1 MPFIRPF
8 HSSNF
13 TDAKISNI
21 NFRLLN
27 NLPVPVVCFDQ
38 NLNVS
43 YLNEQ
48 AIKLWGYE
56 DVSEIIDKNLSE
68 LFRQEKKFKII
79 YNQLKAKNYWSGR
92 LIGLKKNNS
101 SFDVE
106 VSFKPTEIEGED
118 AEWIATFK
126 NVSLDLRNRRLHK
139 KYKRRFLNFFR
150 SAPDAVFIVSES
162 GIIEM
167 VNPIGEQLFGY
178 KKEELLGRPV
188 EVLIPKT
195 QREQHVKKRYDYKK
209 CPSQRSMG
217 TELDIYGLRKDGIK
231 IPLDIMLGPLE
242 EETEKKVLVVA
253 RDISRIKES
262 NDMIKSSL
270 KEKETLLKEVHHR
283 VKNNLA
289 VVSSLLQLQATQT
302 HSQQVSEAL
311 EEGIN
316 RIQSIAAVH
325 EQLYQE
331 ELFSSIELKI
341 YINELCSILTQNYS
355 DEKRKVGID
364 IDCDDVKLSMEKA
377 VPAAL
382 ILNEIIT
389 NSFKYATAGG
399 NCQIWISVKEVSGS
413 IVLRIVD
420 TGPGLPGQYLDHNFQ
435 DSTGLGLSLGMTL
448 INVLSGQ
455 LQASLK
461 IENTPGA
468 TYTLQF
474 SM

>member
-1 MPFIRPF
+1 MPFLRP
-8 HSSNF
+8 HYSSNF
-13 TDAKISNI
+13 YSREKSNSDCEILDSLHVPIACFDENLKISFVNK
-21 NFRLLN
+21 
-27 NLPVPVVCFDQ
+27 
-38 NLNVS
+38 
-43 YLNEQ
+43 Q
-48 AIKLWGYE
+48 ALKLWGYE
-56 DVSEIIDKNLSE
+56 DVSEILDKNLSE

-79 YNQLKAKNYWSGR
+79 YNQLKAKKYWSGR

-101 SFDVE
+101 SFDIE
-106 VSFKPTEIEGED
+106 ASFKPTEIEGED

-126 NVSLDLRNRRLHK
+126 NVSLDLRNRRLYK
-139 KYKRRFLNFFR
+139 KYKRRFLNFFK
-150 SAPDAVFIVSES
+150 SAPDAVFIVSER
-162 GIIEM
+162 GIVEM
-167 VNPIGEQLFGY
+167 VNPIGEKLFGY
-178 KKEELLGRPV
+178 KKEELLGKPV
-188 EVLIPKT
+188 EILIPKT
-195 QREQHVKKRYDYKK
+195 QREQHVKKRNDYKK

-217 TELDIYGLRKDGIK
+217 TELDLYGLRKDGTK

-242 EETEKKVLVVA
+242 EETGNKVLVVA
-253 RDISRIKES
+253 RDISRIKKSNES
-262 NDMIKSSL
+262 IKSSL

-302 HSQQVSEAL
+302 HSQKVSEAL

-355 DEKRKVGID
+355 DGKRKVGID
-364 IDCDDVKLSMEKA
+364 IDCEDVKLSMEKA
-377 VPAAL
+377 VPVAL

-389 NSFKYATAGG
+389 NSFKYATLGG
-399 NCQIWISVKEVSGS
+399 KCRIWITVKEVSDS
-413 IVLRIVD
+413 IVLRIAD
-420 TGPGLPGQYLDHNFQ
+420 NGPGLPEQHLDQNSQ
-435 DSTGLGLSLGMTL
+435 DSTGLGLTL

-455 LQASLK
+455 LQANLK

-474 SM
+474 SL

>member
-106 VSFKPTEIEGED
+106 ASFKTTEIEGED

-126 NVSLDLRNRRLHK
+126 NVSLDLCNRRLYK

-150 SAPDAVFIVSES
+150 SAPDAVFIVSER

-178 KKEELLGRPV
+178 KKEELLGKPV

-195 QREQHVKKRYDYKK
+195 QREQHVKKRHDYKK

-217 TELDIYGLRKDGIK
+217 TELELYGLRKDGIK

-289 VVSSLLQLQATQT
+289 VVSSLLQLQSTQT

-341 YINELCSILTQNYS
+341 YINELCSILTRNYS
-355 DEKRKVGID
+355 DGKRKVGID

-389 NSFKYATAGG
+389 NSFKYATTGG

-413 IVLRIVD
+413 IVLRIAD
-420 TGPGLPGQYLDHNFQ
+420 NGPGLPEQYLDHNSQ
-435 DSTGLGLSLGMTL
+435 DSTGLGLTL
-448 INVLSGQ
+448 INVLSDQ

-474 SM
+474 ST